1 MRLDFCYLK
10 INRFLHPSYYLK
22 IVGDNLKNIQKAST
36 SVLMRLLMAMKMR
49 LKIGDIYI
57 TQMDLGLDMDT
68 YILNI
73 KYRIYNDGYMY

>member
-1 MRLDFCYLK
+1 
-10 INRFLHPSYYLK
+10 
-22 IVGDNLKNIQKAST
+22 
-36 SVLMRLLMAMKMR
+36 MAMKMR